1 MREMTRI
8 HAKAERIIDAEPDEV
23 WAMLTDYTD
32 TRARMLPENY
42 LDYAVERAA
51 DGAGATLTYRLR
63 AGGRERAYRMDVE
76 AASPGQLLVERD
88 QTSTYTTRWQVER
101 VGPGAHTRVR
111 LASEWESRATGMSG
125 FFERRFAPMG
135 IKRIHQ
141 DTLVRLGRLA
151 REREEALAHR

>member
-8 HAKAERIIDAEPDEV
+8 HAKAERIIDAEPEEV

-32 TRARMLPENY
+32 TRARMLPESY
-42 LDYAVERAA
+42 LEYAVERAA
-51 DGAGATLTYRLR
+51 DGVGATLTYRLR

-76 AASPGQLLVERD
+76 VATPGQLLIERD
-88 QTSTYTTRWQVER
+88 QTSSYTTRWQVER

-111 LASEWESRATGMSG
+111 LYSEWESRATGLSG
-125 FFERRFAPMG
+125 IFERRFAPMG
-135 IKRIHQ
+135 IQRIHQ
-141 DTLVRLGRLA
+141 ETLVRLGRLA

>member
-1 MREMTRI
+1 MRQVTRI

-23 WAMLTDYTD
+23 WAMLTDYASS
-32 TRARMLPENY
+32 RARMLPENY
-42 LDYAVERAA
+42 LDYTVERAA

-76 AASPGQLLVERD
+76 EAIPGQSLVERD
-88 QTSTYTTRWQVER
+88 QTSTYTTHWQVER

-111 LASEWESRATGMSG
+111 LASDWESRARGMSG

-135 IKRIHQ
+135 IQRIHQ
-141 DTLVRLGRLA
+141 ETLIRLGRLA